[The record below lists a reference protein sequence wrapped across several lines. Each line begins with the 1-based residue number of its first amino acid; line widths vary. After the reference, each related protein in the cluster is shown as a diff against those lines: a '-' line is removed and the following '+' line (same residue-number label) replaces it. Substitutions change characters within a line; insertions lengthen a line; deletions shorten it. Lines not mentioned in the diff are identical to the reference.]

1 MLYRRRRASKP
12 LSHSPIPRSDRRLA
26 FVYTE
31 YCRSFYSLRK
41 RGLQPVADS
50 KAPSVSQP
58 LISDDDAA
66 CPLSFM
72 TFLSALF
79 PLLPSVLPE
88 FLSPPPALRKLGGR
102 CIRSARFRFSLE
114 ALGKQAALSSRY
126 ILKTPPRGPLSS
138 LVDTILVQEVPCD
151 VF

>member
-12 LSHSPIPRSDRRLA
+12 LSHSAIPRSGQRRT

-31 YCRSFYSLRK
+31 YCRSFYSPFFQRSQAAFSLPK

-50 KAPSVSQP
+50 KAPSVSRP

-79 PLLPSVLPE
+79 PLLPSVLLE
-88 FLSPPPALRKLGGR
+88 FLSPFASWEAGVFDPPGFASVLRHSGSR
-102 CIRSARFRFSLE
+102 
-114 ALGKQAALSSRY
+114 QLS
-126 ILKTPPRGPLSS
+126 PL
-138 LVDTILVQEVPCD
+138 D
-151 VF
+151 VL